1 MNEFP
6 HTGWIVFPLR
16 AAPGNPRFIPRGQTT
31 TPSLPPIVSMRLGSQ
46 LEKKVRIDP
55 PRTPSNLDMK
65 WPARL
70 RKIKHGKYKA
80 GPLVA
85 ILTSSGSGGFCGNL
99 SNFSDL
105 IRTGRRMGVTVYVL
119 TPDGLRPGTKTVR
132 GFLLNPRTKGPRWV
146 AATLPLP
153 DVVYNRIPSRRQE
166 MRQAEQRALS
176 TLSTMPGIH
185 LFNPSF
191 FNKWTLYLHMGRSEA
206 LSRLLP
212 ETVEWKGG
220 SRLDEMIERHSTLF
234 LKPVD
239 GKAGDGMIRIT
250 RLKKG
255 YGIVHQSL
263 RGKQKFHIS
272 DDKLR
277 SKLKEL
283 TGDQSY
289 ILQQGIHLARY
300 RGRPFDLRLLL
311 QKDGTGQWDVTGIG
325 VRVAGGEA
333 ISTHVPMGGSIAP
346 IDEVFN
352 SLFGNHTSTVKE
364 HLRST
369 VLEIARHIEK
379 EEGKN
384 LGEMSMDLG
393 LEPNGRIWFFEAN
406 AKPMK
411 FDEPAIRQK
420 SLRRLIEYCL
430 YLSGYT
436 RRS

>member
-1 MNEFP
+1 MNEIL
-6 HTGWIVFPLR
+6 HAGWLVFPLR
-16 AAPGNPRFIPRGQTT
+16 VTPGNPRFIPRGQTT
-31 TPSLPPIVSMRLGSQ
+31 TSSLPSLVSMRLGSQ

-55 PRTPSNLDMK
+55 PGTPTHIHMK

-70 RKIKHGKYKA
+70 RKNKHGKYRA
-80 GPLVA
+80 GPFVA
-85 ILTSSGSGGFCGNL
+85 ILTSAGAGGFCGNL

-105 IRTGRRMGVTVYVL
+105 IRTGRRMGVTVYVM
-119 TPDGLRPGTKTVR
+119 TPEGLRPGARTVK
-132 GFLLNPRTKGPRWV
+132 GFLLNPRGKGPRWV

-153 DVVYNRIPSRRQE
+153 DVVYNRIPSRRHE
-166 MRQAEQRALS
+166 MRPAEQKALA
-176 TLSTMPGIH
+176 TLPTIPGIH

-191 FNKWTLYLHMGRSEA
+191 FNKWTLYLHMGRSEK

-212 ETVEWKGG
+212 DTVEWKGG
-220 SRLDEMIERHSTLF
+220 TRLDEMVEKHSTLF
-234 LKPVD
+234 LKPVN
-239 GKAGDGMIRIT
+239 GKAGDGMIRIS
-250 RLKKG
+250 RLEKG
-255 YGIVHQSL
+255 YEIIHQTL
-263 RGKQKFHIS
+263 RGKQKFHSS

-277 SKLKEL
+277 SKLKAL
-283 TGDQSY
+283 TGDRSY
-289 ILQQGIHLARY
+289 ILQQGINLARH

-311 QKDGTGQWDVTGIG
+311 QKEGTGRWDVTGIG

-346 IDEVFN
+346 IGEVLQG
-352 SLFGNHTSTVKE
+352 LFGNHASTVKE

-393 LEPNGRIWFFEAN
+393 LESNGRIWFFEAN

-411 FDEPAIRQK
+411 FDEPVIRQK

-430 YLSGYT
+430 YLSGYA